1 MVEEVDRDHGQ
12 PLQEIWTLLVRAIAF
27 ALSPNACRHTQV
39 DERAARRASAR
50 WMQNQSAGLETL
62 NKMLVW

>member
-12 PLQEIWTLLVRAIAF
+12 PLQEIWTLLVRSIAF

-39 DERAARRASAR
+39 DERAARQGERSLDAEPECRIGDA
-50 WMQNQSAGLETL
+50 E
-62 NKMLVW
+62 